1 MMYVNKKRKNN
12 MGTTT
17 KRQHYVWRGYLKRWN
32 KEIDSLGRI
41 YVYRKCVKG
50 NQPKLENA
58 RLENVGFEKYYYD
71 ITGFSKVDVGLV
83 SEIIM
88 KIQGQKEM
96 TFGINK
102 DLLESANEKR
112 DFMEELICEYEE
124 IDNKH
129 HFLEKISQGDMNFY
143 QDTTVQKVM
152 NDLERE
158 TLNAAFGIS
167 GKNEV
172 ELLKNFEKALNS
184 LDEFDMKH
192 EFHRFFFLQYMRSPT
207 IHKNQTDAF
216 NAMKAKFNELGKL
229 STEFYVNSL
238 MIFMTEQLAWKIS
251 RYFRTW
257 IERYENKTD
266 IPFVTSDTPVVNL
279 TGIVFADRN
288 EFYYPISPSVA
299 IKLCIAKKTLEDAEE
314 ENKQLIIEDRDE
326 IERLNR
332 RMIVNCYN
340 EVFSN
345 DYDTLVEIAERYE
358 CENKILGNQ

>member
-1 MMYVNKKRKNN
+1 MIDYVNKKRKNN

-71 ITGFSKVDVGLV
+71 MTGFSKVDVGLV

-279 TGIVFADRN
+279 TGIVLADRN

-314 ENKQLIIEDRDE
+314 ENKQ
-326 IERLNR
+326 
-332 RMIVNCYN
+332 
-340 EVFSN
+340 
-345 DYDTLVEIAERYE
+345 
-358 CENKILGNQ
+358 